1 MKLAVVALTVAMTTL
16 TTNAIAKDWQWNYEM
31 GRGSTSPAS
40 GTQRPTS
47 GKNLAELEQQK
58 DGSYEFR
65 VRGNTAPPCYK
76 SFKTAQVEE
85 TDITLTITPEPL
97 FGNCERIRLVVK
109 KDGTGGVQQ
118 QLMGKKP
125 NQAWADE
132 EVQGYDLTA
141 K

>member
-1 MKLAVVALTVAMTTL
+1 MKLAVLSLAVAMTTL
-16 TTNAIAKDWQWNYEM
+16 TTNALAKDWQWNYEM
-31 GRGSTSPAS
+31 GRGGTSPAS

-47 GKNLAELEQQK
+47 GKNIAELEQQK

-76 SFKTAQVEE
+76 SFKTAAVEE
-85 TDITLTITPEPL
+85 TDSTLTITPEPL
-97 FGNCERIRLVVK
+97 FGNCERIRLVIK

-118 QLMGKKP
+118 SLLGKKP
-125 NQAWADE
+125 NQAWQDDE
-132 EVQGYDLTA
+132 TQGYDLTA

>member
-1 MKLAVVALTVAMTTL
+1 MKLAVLALTAAVSAAS
-16 TTNAIAKDWQWNYEM
+16 TNAFAKDWEWNYEM
-31 GRGSTSPAS
+31 GRGGTSPAS

-47 GKNLAELEQQK
+47 GKNLAELTQQK

-65 VRGNTAPPCYK
+65 IRGNTAPPCYK

-85 TDITLTITPEPL
+85 SDTTLTITPEPL
-97 FGNCERIRLVVK
+97 FGNCERIRLLVK
-109 KDGTGGVQQ
+109 KDGSGGTQQ

-125 NQAWADE
+125 NQAWQDE
-132 EVQGYDLTA
+132 EVQGYDLSA

>member
-1 MKLAVVALTVAMTTL
+1 MKLRLFTLSLALTA
-16 TTNAIAKDWQWNYEM
+16 AAGSAFAKDWEWNYEM
-31 GRGSTSPAS
+31 GRGGTSPAS

-47 GKNLAELEQQK
+47 GKNVAELAQQK

-65 VRGNTAPPCYK
+65 IRGNTAPACYK
-76 SFKTAQVEE
+76 SFKAAQVEE
-85 TDITLTITPEPL
+85 TDASLTITPEPL

-125 NQAWADE
+125 NQAWQDE

-141 K
+141 R

>member
-1 MKLAVVALTVAMTTL
+1 MKLAALVISVALTTL
-16 TTNAIAKDWQWNYEM
+16 TNNALAKDWQWNYEM
-31 GRGSTSPAS
+31 GRSGTSPAS

-47 GKNLAELEQQK
+47 GKNVAELEQQK

-85 TDITLTITPEPL
+85 TDTTLTITPEPL

-132 EVQGYDLTA
+132 EVQGYDLTS

>member
-1 MKLAVVALTVAMTTL
+1 MKTFTTLIALTLATL
-16 TTNAIAKDWQWNYEM
+16 TTSTFAKDWQWNYEM
-31 GRGSTSPAS
+31 GRGGTSPAS

-76 SFKTAQVEE
+76 SFKAAEVIE
-85 TDITLTITPEPL
+85 TDATLTITPEPL

>member
-1 MKLAVVALTVAMTTL
+1 MKLAVLALTVAATTL
-16 TTNAIAKDWQWNYEM
+16 TTNAFAKDWQWNYEM

-76 SFKTAQVEE
+76 SFKTAGVIEDD
-85 TDITLTITPEPL
+85 TTITITPEPL